1 MSNVGDHSCNCRMW
15 KEGSSVRED
24 GERKKR
30 KSLLVSSLPFP
41 QVGFLVVGS
50 EFGGRDKDHRIS
62 GLVYT
67 GAI

>member
-1 MSNVGDHSCNCRMW
+1 MQLQDVERRKLSEGGW
-15 KEGSSVRED
+15 GEKE
-24 GERKKR
+24 K

>member
-1 MSNVGDHSCNCRMW
+1 MW